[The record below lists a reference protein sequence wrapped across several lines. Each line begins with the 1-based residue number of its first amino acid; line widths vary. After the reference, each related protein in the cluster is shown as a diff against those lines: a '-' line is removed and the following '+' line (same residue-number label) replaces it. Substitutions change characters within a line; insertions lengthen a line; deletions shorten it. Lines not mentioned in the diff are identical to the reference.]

1 MVTRQRKTMLV
12 NPLDE
17 ISSETR
23 RSKSVKPSVT
33 EKKVTT
39 KKTPNK
45 KTLASETSQAARLPA
60 KSALETDKELGKNP
74 VTKTSVPLKKVA
86 KKVTTTPPLETPQL
100 TATTIVPEAKA
111 LEAGDSS
118 PSGTASGTQA
128 PARQTAAQLF
138 KGVAQDLASTAT
150 QRAEEIKP
158 DPCTPSKVLDAPKP
172 GATSATIGS
181 FNVPAITASDVFQ
194 TELTRATVAMKKE
207 HSETKKKSLKIIK
220 RWSRWAAAA
229 SLIPTP
235 VVDIAAL
242 SSVQIRMVYSLCQN
256 YGVAFEK
263 KRAVALVSGLAGGT
277 AIPTIGN
284 SLIKQMARSVPGLG
298 TAFIFAVEPTLAY
311 VTTYAM
317 GLAFVS
323 HFETDGGLH
332 DFKPETIKKYI
343 SEQFEKRKAVFKNMR
358 KTVTA

>member
-1 MVTRQRKTMLV
+1 
-12 NPLDE
+12 
-17 ISSETR
+17 
-23 RSKSVKPSVT
+23 
-33 EKKVTT
+33 
-39 KKTPNK
+39 
-45 KTLASETSQAARLPA
+45 
-60 KSALETDKELGKNP
+60 
-74 VTKTSVPLKKVA
+74 
-86 KKVTTTPPLETPQL
+86 
-100 TATTIVPEAKA
+100 
-111 LEAGDSS
+111 
-118 PSGTASGTQA
+118 
-128 PARQTAAQLF
+128 
-138 KGVAQDLASTAT
+138 
-150 QRAEEIKP
+150 
-158 DPCTPSKVLDAPKP
+158 
-172 GATSATIGS
+172 
-181 FNVPAITASDVFQ
+181 
-194 TELTRATVAMKKE
+194 
-207 HSETKKKSLKIIK
+207 
-220 RWSRWAAAA
+220 
-229 SLIPTP
+229 
-235 VVDIAAL
+235 
-242 SSVQIRMVYSLCQN
+242 MVYSLCQN